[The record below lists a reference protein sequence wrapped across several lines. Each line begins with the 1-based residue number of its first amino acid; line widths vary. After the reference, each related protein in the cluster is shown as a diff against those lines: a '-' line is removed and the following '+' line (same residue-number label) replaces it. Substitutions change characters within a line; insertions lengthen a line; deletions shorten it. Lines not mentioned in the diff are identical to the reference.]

1 MRNFIDIFEN
11 NDSSKLIIEIIKGRL
26 ESDGKSGIEESH
38 IASAADQIAEMDN
51 PSREDINA
59 IVESIQADEGL
70 NEGSVRETVKG
81 ICDLIGI

>member
-38 IASAADQIAEMDN
+38 IALAADRIAELDN
-51 PSREDINA
+51 PSRDDINA
-59 IVESIQADEGL
+59 IVESIQTDEGL

>member
-26 ESDGKSGIEESH
+26 ESEGKSGIEESH
-38 IASAADQIAEMDN
+38 IASAASEIAELAD
-51 PSREDINA
+51 PSRDDIKD
-59 IVESIQADEGL
+59 IVESIEARDGL
-70 NEGSVRETVKG
+70 NDSSVRETVKG

>member
-38 IASAADQIAEMDN
+38 IASAADRIAELDN
-51 PSREDINA
+51 PSRDDINA
-59 IVESIQADEGL
+59 IVESIETDEGL